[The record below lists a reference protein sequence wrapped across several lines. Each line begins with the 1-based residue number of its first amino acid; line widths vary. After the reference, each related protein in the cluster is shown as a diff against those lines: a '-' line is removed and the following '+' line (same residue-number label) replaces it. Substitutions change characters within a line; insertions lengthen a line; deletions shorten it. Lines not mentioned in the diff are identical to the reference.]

1 MWQFGNFGI
10 SAVSENDHGK
20 FLLGQTRDAGAEPAG
35 IAAVPD
41 FFQTAILADNKVGF
55 IAMFDSSARRLTP
68 QQVSDVNAFSA
79 RIADPSDLL
88 SCVIFDTPCARAK
101 LKSDAFV
108 SVKEFLQKHRNEMQV
123 TFQEQPE
130 GLVQAELHIPRRPDS
145 ATVPPP
151 SGLYE
156 SLTLGF
162 VKNGSNWK
170 INVLFPEP
178 YLIALQ
184 PR

>member
-1 MWQFGNFGI
+1 MKILLTLALLVAGQFRVDNQ
-10 SAVSENDHGK
+10 SPLTADQQAVLP
-20 FLLGQTRDAGAEPAG
+20 LLGR
-35 IAAVPD
+35 I
-41 FFQTAILADNKVGF
+41 QTAILEDNKIGF
-55 IAMFDSSARRLTP
+55 IGMFDSSARRLTP

-101 LKSDAFV
+101 LKSDIFV